1 MLMYYIYDD
10 NPTIGFVGLDNVVGE
25 YVNGYSS
32 PKKHYTPSYGT
43 RFQKFTNE
51 RVVDSHFKL
60 MKSPSRY
67 GLSALMDRNNVQRKN
82 NHRITAL
89 PQAWQQ
95 NNLQIITSS
104 RQHQVQQQNQQQ
116 HQMHQPQLQH
126 QELRQQQLQQQQ
138 LQQQL
143 HQQQQQQLHQRQ
155 LQQQEQQLHQQKLQQ
170 QQQQSHQQQLQQQ
183 QQQQKQQP
191 KQQQIIPQPNNSPR
205 TFPGDAPKSYTVDT
219 KRTET
224 RQHTNTKVK
233 ENIIQPLRPKV
244 PTPEYTSP
252 IKQRPRSP
260 DAIYEPKSNLV
271 QMNVR
276 KTQILQDP
284 QKLVRLNN
292 NIQLKAASVIGSQN
306 ERQRIP
312 TSMIMDKTL
321 HKSNGLNDRNVQVMA
336 QGISDITQQVSE
348 RRHSKRENRILH
360 PKKLL
365 DDYEKDKR
373 SYISDNMKKYIG
385 NEKIN
390 VRERIDRKSDNNVEI
405 GKIGSHEESIEHKET
420 PYALFYRMN
429 PESVDQQE
437 AIVLLK
443 SMEMNGGHDL
453 SSNEHH
459 RFNDSKSRNKS
470 TRKLNNNGRI
480 LQKMKLLNKL
490 SSRK

>member
-1 MLMYYIYDD
+1 MKKLFEIVTTFLCINSVTPVLMYYIYDD

-25 YVNGYSS
+25 FVNGYSS
-32 PKKHYTPSYGT
+32 PKKQFTPSYGT
-43 RFQKFTNE
+43 RFQKYTNE

-67 GLSALMDRNNVQRKN
+67 GLSTLMDRNNVQRKN
-82 NHRITAL
+82 NQRMTAS

-95 NNLQIITSS
+95 NNLQMITSA
-104 RQHQVQQQNQQQ
+104 RQH
-116 HQMHQPQLQH
+116 
-126 QELRQQQLQQQQ
+126 QLQQQN
-138 LQQQL
+138 L
-143 HQQQQQQLHQRQ
+143 QQQQQQHP
-155 LQQQEQQLHQQKLQQ
+155 LHQQQLQQ

-183 QQQQKQQP
+183 QLHQQQLQQKQQQLHQQQLKQQQKEQP
-191 KQQQIIPQPNNSPR
+191 KQQQIIPQTNNSPR
-205 TFPGDAPKSYTVDT
+205 TFPGKAPKTYTVDA

-224 RQHTNTKVK
+224 RQHTNVNIK
-233 ENIIQPLRPKV
+233 ENNIQPLRPKAV
-244 PTPEYTSP
+244 TAEYSSP

-260 DAIYEPKSNLV
+260 ETVYEPKSNLV

-292 NIQLKAASVIGSQN
+292 NIQLKAASVLGSQN

-321 HKSNGLNDRNVQVMA
+321 HKSNGLNDRNIQAMP
-336 QGISDITQQVSE
+336 QGISDITQQVAE
-348 RRHSKRENRILH
+348 RHHSKRENRILD
-360 PKKLL
+360 PKKSL

-385 NEKIN
+385 NEKTN
-390 VRERIDRKSDNNVEI
+390 VRERIDRKSKSVEI
-405 GKIGSHEESIEHKET
+405 GKISSHEESLEHKET

-437 AIVLLK
+437 AIVLLR

-453 SSNEHH
+453 SSNERHH
-459 RFNDSKSRNKS
+459 SDDLNSRKKS
-470 TRKLNNNGRI
+470 TRKTNFSGRR
-480 LQKMKLLNKL
+480 LQKMKLLNNLGSQK
-490 SSRK
+490 